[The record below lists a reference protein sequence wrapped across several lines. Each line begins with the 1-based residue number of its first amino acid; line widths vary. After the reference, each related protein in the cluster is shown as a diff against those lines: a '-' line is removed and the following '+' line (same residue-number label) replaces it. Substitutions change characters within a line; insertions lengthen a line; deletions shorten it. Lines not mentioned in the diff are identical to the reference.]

1 MSTVENQPTPPSSSS
16 PSSPGGQAPTATQA
30 PTVAPSPTGAPGPAD
45 AFVVPPRPDGPSFG
59 RQVSAL
65 VRRNLFHIRRQPE
78 NLADVTIQPVMFVL
92 LFAFVFGGAIA
103 VSSGDYRE
111 WLLPGIMAQTMA
123 FSSFVVASGLCN
135 DLNKGIIDRFRTLPI
150 QRASILIARSASSLI
165 HSSIGVVVMS
175 LTGLIVGWRIHTGL
189 IDAILG
195 YLVLV
200 GFGFV
205 MIWIGIVVGS
215 RLKTIEAV
223 NGVMFTTTFPITFLA
238 NTFAPPESMP
248 EWLRVFAEWNPLSSV
263 VQAMRELWGN
273 APAVGPEA
281 ALPLQYPLLSSL
293 LWIVGLT
300 VIIAPIAIKAFDART
315 RD

>member
-1 MSTVENQPTPPSSSS
+1 MSTVADPATTS
-16 PSSPGGQAPTATQA
+16 PERERFSAP
-30 PTVAPSPTGAPGPAD
+30 V
-45 AFVVPPRPDGPSFG
+45 RPDGPSFG
-59 RQVSAL
+59 RQISAL

-103 VSSGDYRE
+103 VAGSGNYRE

-150 QRASILIARSASSLI
+150 RRSSILIARSASSLI

-175 LTGLIVGWRIHTGL
+175 LTGLIVGWRIRSGI
-189 IDAILG
+189 IDALLG
-195 YLVLV
+195 YLILL

-223 NGVMFTTTFPITFLA
+223 NGVMFTTTFPITFVA

-248 EWLRVFAEWNPLSSV
+248 VWLRAIAEWNPLSSV

-273 APAVGPEA
+273 APAVGPDA
-281 ALPLQYPLLSSL
+281 ALPLQHPVLASL

-300 VIIAPIAIKAFDART
+300 VVIAPIAIKAFDART

>member
-1 MSTVENQPTPPSSSS
+1 MPVRHEGPPLS
-16 PSSPGGQAPTATQA
+16 
-30 PTVAPSPTGAPGPAD
+30 
-45 AFVVPPRPDGPSFG
+45 
-59 RQVSAL
+59 RQISAL

-103 VSSGDYRE
+103 VAGGVNYRE

-123 FSSFVVASGLCN
+123 FSSFVVAAGLCN

-175 LTGLIVGWRIHTGL
+175 LTGLVVGWRIRSG
-189 IDAILG
+189 IVDAVLG
-195 YLVLV
+195 YLILL

-223 NGVMFTTTFPITFLA
+223 NGVMFTTIFPITFLA

-248 EWLRVFAEWNPLSSV
+248 SWLRPVAEWNPLASV

-273 APAVGPEA
+273 APAVGPDA
-281 ALPLQYPLLSSL
+281 ALPLQHPVLASL

-300 VIIAPIAIKAFDART
+300 VIIAPIAVKAFDART

>member
-1 MSTVENQPTPPSSSS
+1 MSTVSD
-16 PSSPGGQAPTATQA
+16 PTAGG
-30 PTVAPSPTGAPGPAD
+30 TVSKPFSVPA
-45 AFVVPPRPDGPSFG
+45 RPDGPTLG
-59 RQVSAL
+59 RQISAL

-103 VSSGDYRE
+103 VSSGNYRE

-175 LTGLIVGWRIHTGL
+175 LTGLIVGWRIHSGI
-189 IDAILG
+189 IDALLG

-248 EWLRVFAEWNPLSSV
+248 TWLRVFAEWNPLSSV
-263 VQAMRELWGN
+263 VQAMRQLWGN

-300 VIIAPIAIKAFDART
+300 VIIAPIAIKAFDVRT

>member
-1 MSTVENQPTPPSSSS
+1 MSTVADPATTS
-16 PSSPGGQAPTATQA
+16 PEQERFS
-30 PTVAPSPTGAPGPAD
+30 
-45 AFVVPPRPDGPSFG
+45 VPVRPDGPSFG
-59 RQVSAL
+59 RQISAL

-103 VSSGDYRE
+103 VAGSGNYRE

-150 QRASILIARSASSLI
+150 RRSSILIARSASSLI

-175 LTGLIVGWRIHTGL
+175 LTGLIVGWRIRSGI
-189 IDAILG
+189 IDALLG
-195 YLVLV
+195 YLILL

-223 NGVMFTTTFPITFLA
+223 NGVMFTTTFPITFVA

-248 EWLRVFAEWNPLSSV
+248 VWLRAIAEWNPLSSV

-273 APAVGPEA
+273 APAVGPDA
-281 ALPLQYPLLSSL
+281 ALPLQHPVLASL

-300 VIIAPIAIKAFDART
+300 GVIAPIAIKAFDART

>member
-1 MSTVENQPTPPSSSS
+1 MSTV
-16 PSSPGGQAPTATQA
+16 ADPTAGG
-30 PTVAPSPTGAPGPAD
+30 TVSKPFSVPA
-45 AFVVPPRPDGPSFG
+45 RPDGPTLG
-59 RQVSAL
+59 RQISAL

-103 VSSGDYRE
+103 VSSGNYRE

-175 LTGLIVGWRIHTGL
+175 LTGLIVGWRIHSGI
-189 IDAILG
+189 IDALLG

-205 MIWIGIVVGS
+205 MIWNGIVVGS

-248 EWLRVFAEWNPLSSV
+248 TWLRVFAEWNPLSSV
-263 VQAMRELWGN
+263 VQAMRQLWGN
-273 APAVGPEA
+273 APAVGPDA
-281 ALPLQYPLLSSL
+281 ALPLQYPLLASL

-300 VIIAPIAIKAFDART
+300 VIIAPIAIKAFDVRT

>member
-1 MSTVENQPTPPSSSS
+1 MSTV
-16 PSSPGGQAPTATQA
+16 AD
-30 PTVAPSPTGAPGPAD
+30 PAVGTTNAD
-45 AFVVPPRPDGPSFG
+45 EFVVPARPDGPSFV

-92 LFAFVFGGAIA
+92 LFAYVFGGAIA
-103 VSSGDYRE
+103 VAGSGNYRE

-175 LTGLIVGWRIHTGL
+175 LTGLIVGWRIRSNL
-189 IDAILG
+189 LDALLG
-195 YLVLV
+195 YVVLV

-248 EWLRVFAEWNPLSSV
+248 DWLRVFAEWNPLSSV
-263 VQAMRELWGN
+263 VQAMRQLWGN

-300 VIIAPIAIKAFDART
+300 VLIAPIAIRAFDART

>member
-1 MSTVENQPTPPSSSS
+1 MSTVADPATTS
-16 PSSPGGQAPTATQA
+16 PERERFS
-30 PTVAPSPTGAPGPAD
+30 
-45 AFVVPPRPDGPSFG
+45 VPVRADGPSFG
-59 RQVSAL
+59 RQISAL

-103 VSSGDYRE
+103 VAGSGNYRE

-150 QRASILIARSASSLI
+150 RRSSILIARSASSLI

-175 LTGLIVGWRIHTGL
+175 LTGLIVGWRIRSGI
-189 IDAILG
+189 IDALLG
-195 YLVLV
+195 YLILL

-223 NGVMFTTTFPITFLA
+223 NGVMFTTTFPITFVA

-248 EWLRVFAEWNPLSSV
+248 AWLRAIAEWNPLSSV

-273 APAVGPEA
+273 APAVGPDA
-281 ALPLQYPLLSSL
+281 ALPLQHPVLSSL

-300 VIIAPIAIKAFDART
+300 VVIAPIAIRAFDART

>member
-1 MSTVENQPTPPSSSS
+1 MSTVADPATTS
-16 PSSPGGQAPTATQA
+16 PEREHFS
-30 PTVAPSPTGAPGPAD
+30 
-45 AFVVPPRPDGPSFG
+45 VPVRPDGPSFG
-59 RQVSAL
+59 RQISAL

-103 VSSGDYRE
+103 VAGSGNYRE

-150 QRASILIARSASSLI
+150 RRSSILIARSASSLI

-175 LTGLIVGWRIHTGL
+175 LTGLIVGWRIRSGI
-189 IDAILG
+189 IDALLG
-195 YLVLV
+195 YLILL

-223 NGVMFTTTFPITFLA
+223 NGVMFTTTFPITFVA

-248 EWLRVFAEWNPLSSV
+248 VWLRAIAEWNPLSSV

-273 APAVGPEA
+273 APAVGPDA
-281 ALPLQYPLLSSL
+281 ALPLQHPVLASL

-300 VIIAPIAIKAFDART
+300 VVIAPIAIKAFDART

>member
-1 MSTVENQPTPPSSSS
+1 MSTVADPATTS
-16 PSSPGGQAPTATQA
+16 PERERFS
-30 PTVAPSPTGAPGPAD
+30 
-45 AFVVPPRPDGPSFG
+45 VPVRPDGPSFG
-59 RQVSAL
+59 RQISAL

-103 VSSGDYRE
+103 VAGSGNYRE

-150 QRASILIARSASSLI
+150 RRSSILIARSASSLI

-175 LTGLIVGWRIHTGL
+175 LTGLIVGWRIRSGI
-189 IDAILG
+189 IDALLG
-195 YLVLV
+195 YLILL

-223 NGVMFTTTFPITFLA
+223 NGVMFTTTFPITFVA
-238 NTFAPPESMP
+238 NTFVPPESMP
-248 EWLRVFAEWNPLSSV
+248 TWLRTIAEWNPLSAV

-273 APAVGPEA
+273 APALGPDA
-281 ALPLQYPLLSSL
+281 AWPLQHPVLMSFV
-293 LWIVGLT
+293 WIVVMTL
-300 VIIAPIAIKAFDART
+300 VIAPLALKAFDART

>member
-1 MSTVENQPTPPSSSS
+1 MSTAAGRAPVETTHERF
-16 PSSPGGQAPTATQA
+16 AI
-30 PTVAPSPTGAPGPAD
+30 PA
-45 AFVVPPRPDGPSFG
+45 RPDGPSFG
-59 RQVSAL
+59 RQISAL

-78 NLADVTIQPVMFVL
+78 NLTDVTIQPVMFVL

-103 VSSGDYRE
+103 VAGGNYRE

-175 LTGLIVGWRIHTGL
+175 LTGLVVGWRIRSGFL
-189 IDAILG
+189 DAILG
-195 YLVLV
+195 YLILL

-223 NGVMFTTTFPITFLA
+223 NGAMFTTIFPITFVA

-248 EWLRVFAEWNPLSSV
+248 TWLRAIAEWNPLSAV

-273 APAVGPEA
+273 APAVGPDA
-281 ALPLQYPLLSSL
+281 ALPLQHPVLASL

-300 VIIAPIAIKAFDART
+300 VVIAPIAVKAFDART

>member
-1 MSTVENQPTPPSSSS
+1 MSTAAGTSHTS
-16 PSSPGGQAPTATQA
+16 ATHERFS
-30 PTVAPSPTGAPGPAD
+30 VPA
-45 AFVVPPRPDGPSFG
+45 RPDGPSFG
-59 RQVSAL
+59 RQISAL

-92 LFAFVFGGAIA
+92 LFAYVFGGAIA
-103 VSSGDYRE
+103 VSGGVNYRE

-135 DLNKGIIDRFRTLPI
+135 DLNKGIIDRFRALPI

-175 LTGLIVGWRIHTGL
+175 LTGLIVGWRIRSNL
-189 IDAILG
+189 LDALLG

-248 EWLRVFAEWNPLSSV
+248 DWLRVFAEWNPLSSV

-281 ALPLQYPLLSSL
+281 ALPLQHPLAASL

-300 VIIAPIAIKAFDART
+300 VLIAPVAIKAFDART

>member
-1 MSTVENQPTPPSSSS
+1 MSNVADPATTS
-16 PSSPGGQAPTATQA
+16 PEREHFS
-30 PTVAPSPTGAPGPAD
+30 
-45 AFVVPPRPDGPSFG
+45 VPVRPDGPSFG
-59 RQVSAL
+59 RQISAL

-103 VSSGDYRE
+103 VAGSGNYRE

-150 QRASILIARSASSLI
+150 RRSSILIARSASSLI

-175 LTGLIVGWRIHTGL
+175 LTGLIVGWRIRSGI
-189 IDAILG
+189 IDALLG
-195 YLVLV
+195 YLILL

-223 NGVMFTTTFPITFLA
+223 NGVMFTTTFPITFVA

-248 EWLRVFAEWNPLSSV
+248 VWLRAIAEWNPLSSV

-273 APAVGPEA
+273 APAVGPDA
-281 ALPLQYPLLSSL
+281 ALPLQHPVLASL

-300 VIIAPIAIKAFDART
+300 VVIAPIAIKAFDART

>member
-1 MSTVENQPTPPSSSS
+1 MST
-16 PSSPGGQAPTATQA
+16 AA
-30 PTVAPSPTGAPGPAD
+30 PAD
-45 AFVVPPRPDGPSFG
+45 PSAGPPTGPSFG

-65 VRRNLFHIRRQPE
+65 VRRNLLHIRRQPE
-78 NLADVTIQPVMFVL
+78 NLTDVTIQPVMFVL
-92 LFAFVFGGAIA
+92 LFAFVFGGAISVA
-103 VSSGDYRE
+103 GGDYRE

-175 LTGLIVGWRIHTGL
+175 LTGLVAGWRIRSGL
-189 IDAILG
+189 LDAVLG
-195 YLVLV
+195 YLILL

-223 NGVMFTTTFPITFLA
+223 NGAMFTTIFPITFLA

-248 EWLRVFAEWNPLSSV
+248 EWLRVFAEWNPISSV
-263 VQAMRELWGN
+263 VQAMRQLWGN
-273 APAVGPEA
+273 APPVGQDA
-281 ALPLQYPLLSSL
+281 ALPLQHPVLASL

-300 VIIAPIAIKAFDART
+300 VLIAPIAVKAFDART

>member
-1 MSTVENQPTPPSSSS
+1 MSTVVD
-16 PSSPGGQAPTATQA
+16 PTADA
-30 PTVAPSPTGAPGPAD
+30 SASRAFSVPA
-45 AFVVPPRPDGPSFG
+45 RPDGPSFG

-92 LFAFVFGGAIA
+92 LFALVFGGAIA

-123 FSSFVVASGLCN
+123 FSSFIVASGLCN

-150 QRASILIARSASSLI
+150 QRSSILIARSASSLI

-175 LTGLIVGWRIHTGL
+175 LTGLLVGWRIHTGI
-189 IDAILG
+189 IDALLG

-248 EWLRVFAEWNPLSSV
+248 TWLRAFAEWNPLSSV
-263 VQAMRELWGN
+263 VQAMRQLWGN
-273 APAVGPEA
+273 APAVGPDA
-281 ALPLQYPLLSSL
+281 ALPLQYPLAASL
-293 LWIVGLT
+293 IWIVGLT

>member
-1 MSTVENQPTPPSSSS
+1 MSTVADPSAGTSAAG
-16 PSSPGGQAPTATQA
+16 PPTAEHFS
-30 PTVAPSPTGAPGPAD
+30 VPA
-45 AFVVPPRPDGPSFG
+45 RPDGPSFG
-59 RQVSAL
+59 RQISAL
-65 VRRNLFHIRRQPE
+65 TRRNLFHIRRQPE

-103 VSSGDYRE
+103 VAGGDYRE

-135 DLNKGIIDRFRTLPI
+135 DLNKGIIDRFRSLPI

-175 LTGLIVGWRIHTGL
+175 LTGLIVGWRIRSGIL
-189 IDAILG
+189 DALLG
-195 YLVLV
+195 YLILV

-223 NGVMFTTTFPITFLA
+223 NGVMFTTTFPITFVA

-248 EWLRVFAEWNPLSSV
+248 AWLRVIAEWNPLSSV
-263 VQAMRELWGN
+263 VQAMRQLWGN
-273 APAVGPEA
+273 APAVGPDA
-281 ALPLQYPLLSSL
+281 ALPLQHPVLASL

>member
-1 MSTVENQPTPPSSSS
+1 MSTV
-16 PSSPGGQAPTATQA
+16 ADPTAGPSTSDPVAA
-30 PTVAPSPTGAPGPAD
+30 PV
-45 AFVVPPRPDGPSFG
+45 RPDGPSFG
-59 RQVSAL
+59 RQISAL

-103 VSSGDYRE
+103 VAGGDYRE

-175 LTGLIVGWRIHTGL
+175 LTGLIVGWRIRGG
-189 IDAILG
+189 IVDALLG

-223 NGVMFTTTFPITFLA
+223 NGVMFTTIFPITFLA

-248 EWLRVFAEWNPLSSV
+248 DWLRVFAEWNPLSSV
-263 VQAMRELWGN
+263 VQAMRQLWGN

-300 VIIAPIAIKAFDART
+300 VVIAPVAIKAFDART

>member
-1 MSTVENQPTPPSSSS
+1 MSTAASSTAPPSTA
-16 PSSPGGQAPTATQA
+16 APA
-30 PTVAPSPTGAPGPAD
+30 
-45 AFVVPPRPDGPSFG
+45 GPSFG
-59 RQVSAL
+59 RQVSTL
-65 VRRNLFHIRRQPE
+65 VRRNLLHIRRQPE
-78 NLADVTIQPVMFVL
+78 NLTDVTIQPVMFVL

-103 VSSGDYRE
+103 VAGGDYRE

-175 LTGLIVGWRIHTGL
+175 LTGLIVGWRIRSGL
-189 IDAILG
+189 LDAVLG
-195 YLVLV
+195 YLILL

-223 NGVMFTTTFPITFLA
+223 NGAMFTTIFPITFLA

-248 EWLRVFAEWNPLSSV
+248 DWLQVIAEWNPISSV
-263 VQAMRELWGN
+263 VQAMRQLWGN
-273 APAVGPEA
+273 APPVGQDA
-281 ALPLQYPLLSSL
+281 ALPLQHPVLASL

-300 VIIAPIAIKAFDART
+300 VVIAPIAVKAFDART

>member
-1 MSTVENQPTPPSSSS
+1 MSAISDPAAGESVSTPFS
-16 PSSPGGQAPTATQA
+16 
-30 PTVAPSPTGAPGPAD
+30 VPA
-45 AFVVPPRPDGPSFG
+45 RPDGPTLG
-59 RQVSAL
+59 RQISAM

-103 VSSGDYRE
+103 VSSGNYRE

-150 QRASILIARSASSLI
+150 QRSSILIARSASSLI
-165 HSSIGVVVMS
+165 HSSIGVLVMS
-175 LTGLIVGWRIHTGL
+175 LTGLIAGWRIRSGL
-189 IDAILG
+189 VDALLG
-195 YLVLV
+195 YLVLL

-248 EWLRVFAEWNPLSSV
+248 DWLRVFAEWNPISSV
-263 VQAMRELWGN
+263 VQAMRQLWGN
-273 APAVGPEA
+273 APPVGPEA
-281 ALPLQYPLLSSL
+281 ALPLQYPLAASL
-293 LWIVGLT
+293 LWIIGLT
-300 VIIAPIAIKAFDART
+300 VLIAPIAVKAFDART

>member
-1 MSTVENQPTPPSSSS
+1 MSTVADPTHTSATHGRFAMPVRHEGPPLS
-16 PSSPGGQAPTATQA
+16 
-30 PTVAPSPTGAPGPAD
+30 
-45 AFVVPPRPDGPSFG
+45 
-59 RQVSAL
+59 RQISAL

-103 VSSGDYRE
+103 VAGGVNYRE

-123 FSSFVVASGLCN
+123 FSSFVVAAGLCN

-175 LTGLIVGWRIHTGL
+175 LTGLVVGWRIRSG
-189 IDAILG
+189 IVDAVLG
-195 YLVLV
+195 YLILL

-223 NGVMFTTTFPITFLA
+223 NGVMFTTIFPITFLA

-248 EWLRVFAEWNPLSSV
+248 SWLRPVAEWNPLASV

-273 APAVGPEA
+273 APAVGPDA
-281 ALPLQYPLLSSL
+281 ALPLQHPVLASL

-300 VIIAPIAIKAFDART
+300 VIIAPIAVKAFDART